1 MWYLDKLDVG
11 YPSGEHCDWEEG
23 ECDEPLPYLDH
34 SGRYYCQDDIEPDI
48 GENRPYLSRD

>member
-23 ECDEPLPYLDH
+23 ECDEPLPYLDY